1 MAQRRFSLLL
11 ILPLLVPP
19 PASALVNLNDGRD
32 VVFVS
37 GTYSIGFDSNV
48 FTRAAGKQSMTQ
60 TASLSADYARQAGVI
75 GLNVNVGASSGRF
88 ESIRGQDF
96 TDPNIA
102 ISLRKRH
109 GRTTGALN
117 LTAARESQPD
127 PDVGER
133 TRSWNYTA
141 GLDLRYPVNDR
152 YYVTNSLKFV
162 SRSYLAGNK
171 YADLRHYTD
180 SVAVNYVYSSKL
192 DLNLAYSLGISDT
205 SRDTRAYDHAV
216 TVGASGS
223 ILPKLSGTIRVGGQR
238 RNSESTLVGQETF
251 DSFTSGTS
259 LKWLVSRKLSFGF
272 NLDVDNAMTATD
284 LSVNRATSGLQA
296 SFSLTNKITAS
307 AGASYTVSDYLG
319 TAADGRQ
326 DETLQFN
333 ASLGAALNTRLRTS
347 LGYDYSVNYSTL
359 SAADYERH
367 SLNLSLTAK
376 Y

>member
-1 MAQRRFSLLL
+1 MILRRFSLLL
-11 ILPLLVPP
+11 VLLLLVPC
-19 PASALVNLNDGRD
+19 PAPALVNLNDGRD

-37 GTYSIGFDSNV
+37 GTYGIGFDSNV

-60 TASLSADYARQAGVI
+60 NVSVSADYTRQAGVI
-75 GLNVNVGASSGRF
+75 GLNVNVGASASQF

-152 YYVTNSLKFV
+152 YYLTNNLKFS

-180 SVAVNYVYSSKL
+180 SVALNYIYTSKL
-192 DLNLAYSLGISDT
+192 DLNAAYSLGISDS
-205 SRDTRAYDHAV
+205 SRDTKAYDHSL
-216 TVGASGS
+216 TVGASGA
-223 ILPKLSGTIRVGGQR
+223 ILAKLSGTIRVGGQR
-238 RNSESTLVGQETF
+238 RNSESTIVGKETF

-259 LKWLVSRKLSFGF
+259 LKWLFSRKLSLAFD
-272 NLDVDNAMTATD
+272 LEVDNAMTATD
-284 LSVNRATSGLQA
+284 LSVNRATSGLHA
-296 SFSLTNKITAS
+296 TFSLTNKLTAS
-307 AGASYTVSDYLG
+307 AGTSYTVSDYLG
-319 TAADGRQ
+319 TAAAGRK

-333 ASLGAALNTRLRTS
+333 ASLGAALTTRLRTS

-367 SLNLSLTAK
+367 SLNLSLTAN

>member
-1 MAQRRFSLLL
+1 MILRRLSLFLV
-11 ILPLLVPP
+11 LPLLTPP
-19 PASALVNLNDGRD
+19 PATALVSLNDGKD
-32 VVFVS
+32 VIFVS

-48 FTRAAGKQSMTQ
+48 FTRASGKQSTTQ
-60 TASLSADYARQAGVI
+60 TASVSADYTRQAGLL
-75 GLNVNVGASSGRF
+75 GLNVTVGASSGRF

-117 LTAARESQPD
+117 LTAGRESQPD

-152 YYVTNSLKFV
+152 YYVTNLLKFT
-162 SRSYLAGNK
+162 SRSYLAGDK

-180 SVAVNYVYSSKL
+180 SIALNYVYTSKL
-192 DLNLAYSLGISDT
+192 DLNAAYSLGISNS
-205 SRDTRAYDHAV
+205 SRDTKAYDHSV

-238 RNSESTLVGQETF
+238 RNSESTIVGKETF

-259 LKWLVSRKLSFGF
+259 LKWLFSRKFSLGF
-272 NLDVDNAMTATD
+272 DLDVDNAMTATD
-284 LSVNRATSGLQA
+284 LSVNRATSGLHA
-296 SFSLTNKITAS
+296 SFSLTNKLTAR

-319 TAADGRQ
+319 TAADGRK

-333 ASLGAALNTRLRTS
+333 ASFGAALTTRLRTS

-367 SLNLSLTAK
+367 SVNLSLTAN